1 MKMALFLMSMAFASC
16 AFAADAPDGPASTNG
31 VPPKVVRVQCHSVTK
46 SGNRCKRKAPPG
58 KMFCRQHSAPLP
70 STTTPVTCSHVSDDG
85 KRCTATAVQGSRFC
99 PQHAEK

>member
-1 MKMALFLMSMAFASC
+1 MKMIFFLISMALASC
-16 AFAADAPDGPASTNG
+16 AFAVDAPNGLTPTNG

-58 KMFCRQHSAPLP
+58 KMYCRQHSAPLP

-85 KRCTATAVQGSRFC
+85 KRCTATAAQGSWFC
-99 PQHAEK
+99 SQHTEK